1 MAPSLQEHHQK
12 KKTQQIKDKIQ
23 KNLPTDQRNL
33 YEASKIK
40 CYIQINNNI
49 YINRVI
55 KQQSHA
61 FNSTPVVTAAV
72 ITVFV
77 SVRHRTPRKA
87 QAISVGVFLMVLAL
101 FIKGLLY
108 FSNQTSS

>member
-1 MAPSLQEHHQK
+1 MVSSLQEHQQN
-12 KKTQQIKDKIQ
+12 KKTTDKRQ
-23 KNLPTDQRNL
+23 NTKNLPTDHEHL

-49 YINRVI
+49 YINHVI

-61 FNSTPVVTAAV
+61 LNSTPVVTAAV
-72 ITVFV
+72 ITVVV
-77 SVRHRTPRKA
+77 SVCHCTPRKA

-101 FIKGLLY
+101 LIEAILY